1 MQVRATT
8 NSPAESGADTI
19 AIGVFAGEA
28 IAHDV
33 DGGALQALVDSG
45 EARAAFRK
53 LAVAHA
59 GGQRFILAGLGDRD
73 AFDPERARVAA
84 AGVLGRARE
93 LGTRTLCWELPH
105 HVTDAPAA
113 ALVEAPVLAAY
124 EDRRFKSAPDDD
136 AARGPDEL
144 VVSAHDD
151 VSGPVEAAGVVAAA
165 VNAARDLQ
173 NAPANILTPSALA
186 DRARALADELGL
198 QVDVMGRAGI
208 EGAGMG
214 AFAGV
219 ARGTDEE
226 PQLITLR
233 YEPAEASGPV

>member
-45 EARAAFRK
+45 EARSKFRK
-53 LAVAHA
+53 LAVTHA

-93 LGTRTLCWELPH
+93 LGPHTPCWELPH
-105 HVTDAPAA
+105 HVTHAHAA
-113 ALVEAPVLAAY
+113 ALVHGTVLAA
-124 EDRRFKSAPDDD
+124 DADPRGQGPHRPRGAP
-136 AARGPDEL
+136 P
-144 VVSAHDD
+144 
-151 VSGPVEAAGVVAAA
+151 P
-165 VNAARDLQ
+165 
-173 NAPANILTPSALA
+173 
-186 DRARALADELGL
+186 
-198 QVDVMGRAGI
+198 
-208 EGAGMG
+208 
-214 AFAGV
+214 
-219 ARGTDEE
+219 
-226 PQLITLR
+226 
-233 YEPAEASGPV
+233 